1 MPGRCALFLDR
12 DGVLIEE
19 VPYISS
25 PNQVRLLPGA
35 AEAVARVNR
44 LGVPVVVITNQ
55 SGIARGLFT
64 EADLLAVHRR
74 INEMLARLG
83 AHIDRYY
90 YCPHHPHAPR
100 AEYRDTCTC
109 RKPAPGLLHQ
119 AARDLGIRLE
129 SSFFVGDRLS
139 DIQAATAAGCSAI
152 LVRTGQGQRWHHAWP
167 TIPVRLAL
175 IAEDLAQAVE
185 YCLPYFVRYQAL
197 AQAA

>member
-19 VPYISS
+19 APYISS
-25 PNQVRLLPGA
+25 PNQVRLLSGA

-44 LGVPVVVITNQ
+44 LGVPVIVITNQ

-64 EADLLAVHRR
+64 EADLVAVHRR
-74 INEMLARLG
+74 LDELLAREG

-90 YCPHHPHAPR
+90 YCPHHPAAAR
-100 AEYRDTCTC
+100 TEYRRACAC

-119 AARDLGIRLE
+119 AAHEMSVELE
-129 SSFFVGDRLS
+129 HSFFIGDRMS

-152 LVRTGQGQRWHHAWP
+152 LVRTGHGQRWQHAWQ
-167 TIPVRLAL
+167 TIPLRLAL
-175 IAEDLAQAVE
+175 IAENLTQAVE
-185 YCLPYFVRYQAL
+185 YCLPYFVHHHSQ